1 MDFHTFQVLFYVFVF
16 ILEVYK
22 FFQHRHQNKKLAES
36 LDRLNKF
43 DDKNNQLD
51 K

>member
-1 MDFHTFQVLFYVFVF
+1 MDFHTFQVLFYVSVF

-22 FFQHRHQNKKLAES
+22 MIDHLRQKKRLAEI
-36 LDRLNKF
+36 LDKISKS
-43 DDKNNQLD
+43 DDKNNLLE

>member
-1 MDFHTFQVLFYVFVF
+1 MDFHTFQVLFYVSVF

-22 FFQHRHQNKKLAES
+22 IVDHLRQKRRLADTIDKIS
-36 LDRLNKF
+36 KSI
-43 DDKNNQLD
+43 DKNDLLD